1 MLALLLSDWNIKKE
15 YLYCQTM
22 TTILQAGILLHIS
35 QPKLKDPVCI
45 FLGHFFIALQ
55 ILFPKTIFYF
65 SSKNQVISS

>member
-45 FLGHFFIALQ
+45 FLGHFLL
-55 ILFPKTIFYF
+55 LFKFYF
-65 SSKNQVISS
+65 QRRYSISQARTK